1 MREAYIVAY
10 GRSAVAKGSK
20 RGALYHS
27 RPDDVAAQV
36 LKQVIDRVGG
46 DFTADLVEDVIVGCA
61 FPEGMQGQ
69 NIARTIALRA
79 GLPIGVSGQTVNR
92 WCSSG
97 LQSIATAAN
106 AIIAGQADVLVAGG
120 VEFMSTTKM
129 MGSEPTN
136 NPYLQD
142 NGPSVGIPMG
152 VTAENVAETYGVSAE
167 EQNEFAARSH
177 ARAAAA
183 QDNGRF
189 KEEIVPVTAN
199 RIVKTPEGVQ
209 VEEFIFDTDEGIRR
223 GTDKESLARLNTIF
237 KVGGS
242 VTAGNAS
249 QISDGTAFVV
259 IVSGEMLE
267 KLNIKPIAKFL
278 GYKVAGLDPAIMG
291 AGPVYAIPEVLE
303 LTGLKLADI
312 DLIELNEA
320 FASQAIASIRELGI
334 NEEIT
339 NVNGGAIALGHPLGA
354 TGSILTAR
362 LLSEMSKRE
371 DSKYG
376 MVSMCIGNGMGAA
389 AVFEYLQDN

>member
-199 RIVKTPEGVQ
+199 RIVKTQEGVQ
-209 VEEFIFDTDEGIRR
+209 VEECIFDTDEGIRR
-223 GTDKESLARLNTIF
+223 ETDKESLARLNTIF

-303 LTGLKLADI
+303 LTGLKLDDI

>member
-259 IVSGEMLE
+259 IVSGEILE

-303 LTGLKLADI
+303 LTGLKLDDI